1 MKFALLLLAGVLPH
15 TLDLYTGH
23 WKLDAAASDNIEKA
37 IETAIEPM
45 NFLSRPIA
53 RGKLRRR
60 SVAFPNMTITKTAEG
75 FHVVHEQGLNVVY
88 TDIATPVHVKS
99 IDGEDIV
106 STLTGEPSLTLT
118 YKTSAGERTDQ
129 YLLSDDGKIVSIQ
142 VRVTSRS
149 LPQPL
154 QYRLV
159 YHRAD

>member
-23 WKLDAAASDNIEKA
+23 WKLDTAASDDIQKA
-37 IETAIEPM
+37 IEKTIKPM
-45 NFLSRPIA
+45 NFFARPIA

-60 SVAFPNMTITKTAEG
+60 SVAFPSMTITKTANS
-75 FHVVHEQGLNVVY
+75 FHVVHERGLNVVY
-88 TDIATPVHVKS
+88 TGIATPVHVKS

-106 STLTGEPSLTLT
+106 SRLTVEPSLIFI
-118 YKTSAGERTDQ
+118 YKTETGEREDR
-129 YLLSDDGKIVSIQ
+129 YVLSDDGKTISIHVS
-142 VRVTSRS
+142 VTSSS

-154 QYRLV
+154 KYKLV

>member
-37 IETAIEPM
+37 IETAIEPI

-75 FHVVHEQGLNVVY
+75 FQSY
-88 TDIATPVHVKS
+88 M
-99 IDGEDIV
+99 
-106 STLTGEPSLTLT
+106 
-118 YKTSAGERTDQ
+118 
-129 YLLSDDGKIVSIQ
+129 
-142 VRVTSRS
+142 SR
-149 LPQPL
+149 
-154 QYRLV
+154 
-159 YHRAD
+159 D